1 MKLGVESDVE
11 MGHTQ
16 IAKIDSMV
24 PDPFMKISS

>member
-1 MKLGVESDVE
+1 MKLGDESDVE

-16 IAKIDSMV
+16 ISQIDSMV